1 MNVSKNKSMIELSII
16 IPFFNR
22 IDLLNN
28 TLKSFN
34 KIQNNDFEIIL
45 VDDGSTENF
54 NDKYNRLLNTKI
66 KYFRIKN
73 SERGYARNYG
83 AHKARGRYLNFFD
96 SDDIVLQNHVSSF
109 INFARKN
116 NYPNVFANSYILSDS
131 KKNLY
136 KNVVF
141 NGILNNKIFK
151 KNVLSCNSVFI
162 RKDFFLKNKFCEN
175 RDLAG
180 SEDWE
185 LWLRIA
191 SKETFLGNKVISSI
205 INNHID
211 RSTIK
216 QNLKNM
222 IKRIDT
228 LEKRILSKRYI
239 DLKKINYKNVRS
251 EIYSFK
257 SLVLSSDKSKRKE
270 TLICLFNSLFLR
282 PSRFFDKRNLVIFRN
297 IIISF
302 I

>member
-1 MNVSKNKSMIELSII
+1 MNNTKNKSAIELSII

-28 TLKSFN
+28 TLKSFDS
-34 KIQNNDFEIIL
+34 IQNNNFEIIL

-54 NDKYNRLLNTKI
+54 NNTYNGFLDTKI

-83 AHKARGRYLNFFD
+83 AHKARGKYLNFFD
-96 SDDIVLQNHVSSF
+96 SDDIVLQNHVNSF
-109 INFARKN
+109 IDFAKKN

-131 KKNLY
+131 KKKLN
-136 KNVVF
+136 KNIVL

-151 KNVLSCNSVFI
+151 KNILSCNSVFI
-162 RKDFFLKNKFCEN
+162 RKDFFLQNKFCEN
-175 RDLAG
+175 RDLSG

-191 SKETFLGNKVISSI
+191 SKEKFLGNKVISSI

-216 QNLKNM
+216 QNLKKM

-228 LEKRILSKRYI
+228 LEKIILSKRYLVQKNI
-239 DLKKINYKNVRS
+239 YYKNVRS

-257 SLVLSSDKSKRKE
+257 SLILSSDKDKRKE
-270 TLICLFNSLFLR
+270 AVIYLFNSLFLR

-297 IIISF
+297 IIFSLI
-302 I
+302 

>member
-1 MNVSKNKSMIELSII
+1 MNVSKNKSVIELSII

-54 NDKYNRLLNTKI
+54 NDKYNRFLDTKI
-66 KYFRIKN
+66 KYFRIKH

-116 NYPNVFANSYILSDS
+116 NYPKVFANSYILSDP
-131 KKNLY
+131 KKNIY

-141 NGILNNKIFK
+141 NGILNSKIFK
-151 KNVLSCNSVFI
+151 KNILSCNSVFI
-162 RKDFFLKNKFCEN
+162 RRDFFLKNKFSEN
-175 RDLAG
+175 QDLSG

-216 QNLKNM
+216 QNLNNM
-222 IKRIDT
+222 IKRIDA
-228 LEKRILSKRYI
+228 LEEIIFSKRYI
-239 DLKKINYKNVRS
+239 DLEKINYNNVKS

-257 SLVLSSDKSKRKE
+257 SLVLSLDKYKRKE
-270 TLICLFNSLFLR
+270 ALICLFNSLFLR